1 MHLAEAPDPRQT
13 QPRHFSGFAHKGLEV
28 LSEMPRPFFDTKEES
43 TIYALK
49 HMPKSDGRP
58 RYDGKVPHLVGFSS
72 SLYGKL
78 DGQFLELM
86 IGMLEFSTHLMREV
100 PK

>member
-1 MHLAEAPDPRQT
+1 
-13 QPRHFSGFAHKGLEV
+13 
-28 LSEMPRPFFDTKEES
+28 MPRPFFDTKEES
-43 TIYALK
+43 TMYALK

-78 DGQFLELM
+78 DGQFLEPM
-86 IGMLEFSTHLMREV
+86 ISRFKVMIEPWRVELLPVCRRR
-100 PK
+100 PQN